1 MTSVLA
7 VDLEASCESA
17 FKPVLRRLHAA
28 NDGCQC
34 CLVLSLC
41 PGKTEFVELFNCF
54 LVGPAAGGEE
64 EEGMGENLQCRFPR
78 QNLPFCLW
86 GAGWLKVRD

>member
-1 MTSVLA
+1 MRVHLN
-7 VDLEASCESA
+7 LYSA
-17 FKPVLRRLHAA
+17 DYTLQMMAA
-28 NDGCQC
+28 NAAWF
-34 CLVLSLC
+34 CLCALERLKMWNPFVMM
-41 PGKTEFVELFNCF
+41 EFFNCF

-64 EEGMGENLQCRFPR
+64 EEGVGENLQCRFPR